1 MSQEEVVLEK
11 LDLEEIKRMSQILAE
26 TILQNTELFE
36 DEGLQEI
43 TVVTCV
49 SGYQVIREDQIV
61 EVVNLDL
68 IASSTAGVFDP
79 LGQLQDWLASTF
91 DAVASWIVS
100 GIETFIDTYVLP
112 AISGV
117 TTSIQTFI
125 NDYVLTSI
133 DNLNVSLQSFID
145 ASLDALSA
153 GISSLINDY
162 VLPAISDV
170 STAISGIVTTISDFM
185 NETLLPAIINSVSSA
200 LTAIPDLINTYVLPA
215 INAIPETLTSFIS
228 EQVIP
233 LFTTLS
239 TSISNLINTYV
250 IPAISEVATTITGFI
265 SEQVIPSILGAV
277 NAIPDF
283 INTYVLPAIS
293 ELATTIT
300 SFISE
305 QVIPSILGAIN
316 AIPSFINETVL
327 PAIGGVATTISTF
340 FTETVIPSISQA
352 ISTIPDL
359 INTYVIPA
367 ITNLASSISESI
379 SGLASSIVSLIN
391 ETLIPA
397 ISGVIDSITQLSAGI
412 TNYFNTQVLPA
423 ISNLSTT
430 VQISFTN
437 IMTAID
443 EVRTAVTSWLP
454 DLGSLFKPIIDFFSG
469 VSEGFTAFITNP
481 IEWLQTSVV
490 APMMNALNSFWNAIV
505 GFWNW
510 FMGVFQGFGEWLWNG
525 AVTIAQAF
533 LNTAVSGAKTVYEGM
548 VKIGEFLKDA
558 FLSPVMAV
566 FDAIGKEMAG
576 YIYEMIERIQK
587 GEGRGEVLEF
597 MGLFTMLVST
607 QFTFRMINRALL
619 WLGEQTGD
627 IDIFPVISIGILKNG
642 VEQRIKLPLRLG
654 YVFKHLGAEFSKYA
668 DELMRGFFYGM
679 AIWWTQPMVRF
690 LNALWRNSI
699 PVELPPVNI
708 LVEATRRSLPHE
720 KFDAILN
727 QSVRFMSLYG
737 YSDFVIDLYFKE
749 AEQYYVEI
757 KDRFDKT
764 RKVPLSLMYQLPS
777 SSDVARMMVRDIIIN
792 IEDFEKFF
800 KATGMYPDI
809 ARLYYLLHFR
819 YPSPEVL
826 WNFTMRGISGLLW
839 AKISKDEEE
848 AIKRDVEASG
858 GFYPVPPVAFNKMDQ
873 PTCATL
879 LDAFKTYMKW
889 HDYARF
895 SYING
900 FTSDNL
906 IYVDTLADI
915 PTKIDQR
922 WMVKWGLYE
931 HLVRKGVSY
940 KSPIQEFVTK
950 VIERE
955 RASDIWMDLTN
966 FSRTLQATGM
976 HPYWIPITATAEAMN
991 ALTEERTLL
1000 RTGFQNLFKEG
1011 FITSETLTSVL
1022 SGAFITSFKIAYFDI
1037 EDTTWKEGW
1046 INLPIMFLPAEQRLI
1061 TLRAYADR
1069 AMDILREIQ
1078 RDVSNAYQDSIIATK
1093 EEYETKFT
1101 QVIESI
1107 NEVMPE
1113 QIKLEFDKNYYDKYI
1128 DALGIYKEVYTVRRI
1143 RSWAMRW
1150 LGWIMYRV
1158 ATGLVTDEE
1167 LARLVDTLAK
1177 YSKLTDIEK
1186 EFFDAVLE
1194 VMRGIAKRDYAPT
1207 PTQIAT
1213 LSEYLV
1219 VPDELIEKCFEVKMI
1234 SEEWQPIWRQY
1245 IKVRPVADDIKS
1257 LLATYR
1263 RALIYTTLPEELEK
1277 EILSYAQKI
1286 NFGSEELKILQLR
1299 VQLEELIIQ
1308 SKEYLP
1314 TPTMLATLSE
1324 YLTLPTEL
1332 IRQTLEKR
1340 RVPTEWMNIWLTYV
1354 RTRPIKA
1361 DAKALLSAYVR
1372 AFRYGVV
1379 TKDQVDAF
1387 VKTLQNYGFS
1397 SQEIAF
1403 ISEAV
1408 NLEEQILEAKE
1419 YIPTPYTLA
1428 TLCEY
1433 IPEARQFFDDVVRAR
1448 RIPREWIPVWARYV
1462 DIRPIINEVRKM
1474 ISRAEDLYTYFMID
1488 EETYKKVLEELK
1500 DLGYT
1505 DKEIE
1510 LMLTSTRYERYY
1522 RAWRE
1527 LIGDV
1532 DRMTTL
1538 ADYSPEARSFA
1549 LGQLYKMIDALPI
1562 DEETKAVLKKM
1573 WEQFIRIKP
1582 VKSEVTSYIR
1592 DLVNLYVEGL
1602 ISDQAF
1608 SEELE
1613 ALREWGLDDYEI
1625 QFWKAIAGARRARKL
1640 KIVVG

>member
-1 MSQEEVVLEK
+1 
-11 LDLEEIKRMSQILAE
+11 
-26 TILQNTELFE
+26 
-36 DEGLQEI
+36 
-43 TVVTCV
+43 
-49 SGYQVIREDQIV
+49 
-61 EVVNLDL
+61 
-68 IASSTAGVFDP
+68 
-79 LGQLQDWLASTF
+79 
-91 DAVASWIVS
+91 
-100 GIETFIDTYVLP
+100 
-112 AISGV
+112 
-117 TTSIQTFI
+117 
-125 NDYVLTSI
+125 
-133 DNLNVSLQSFID
+133 
-145 ASLDALSA
+145 
-153 GISSLINDY
+153 
-162 VLPAISDV
+162 
-170 STAISGIVTTISDFM
+170 
-185 NETLLPAIINSVSSA
+185 
-200 LTAIPDLINTYVLPA
+200 
-215 INAIPETLTSFIS
+215 
-228 EQVIP
+228 
-233 LFTTLS
+233 
-239 TSISNLINTYV
+239 
-250 IPAISEVATTITGFI
+250 
-265 SEQVIPSILGAV
+265 
-277 NAIPDF
+277 
-283 INTYVLPAIS
+283 
-293 ELATTIT
+293 
-300 SFISE
+300 
-305 QVIPSILGAIN
+305 
-316 AIPSFINETVL
+316 
-327 PAIGGVATTISTF
+327 
-340 FTETVIPSISQA
+340 
-352 ISTIPDL
+352 
-359 INTYVIPA
+359 
-367 ITNLASSISESI
+367 
-379 SGLASSIVSLIN
+379 
-391 ETLIPA
+391 
-397 ISGVIDSITQLSAGI
+397 
-412 TNYFNTQVLPA
+412 
-423 ISNLSTT
+423 
-430 VQISFTN
+430 
-437 IMTAID
+437 
-443 EVRTAVTSWLP
+443 
-454 DLGSLFKPIIDFFSG
+454 
-469 VSEGFTAFITNP
+469 
-481 IEWLQTSVV
+481 
-490 APMMNALNSFWNAIV
+490 
-505 GFWNW
+505 
-510 FMGVFQGFGEWLWNG
+510 
-525 AVTIAQAF
+525 
-533 LNTAVSGAKTVYEGM
+533 
-548 VKIGEFLKDA
+548 
-558 FLSPVMAV
+558 
-566 FDAIGKEMAG
+566 
-576 YIYEMIERIQK
+576 
-587 GEGRGEVLEF
+587 
-597 MGLFTMLVST
+597 
-607 QFTFRMINRALL
+607 
-619 WLGEQTGD
+619 
-627 IDIFPVISIGILKNG
+627 
-642 VEQRIKLPLRLG
+642 
-654 YVFKHLGAEFSKYA
+654 
-668 DELMRGFFYGM
+668 
-679 AIWWTQPMVRF
+679 
-690 LNALWRNSI
+690 
-699 PVELPPVNI
+699 
-708 LVEATRRSLPHE
+708 
-720 KFDAILN
+720 
-727 QSVRFMSLYG
+727 
-737 YSDFVIDLYFKE
+737 
-749 AEQYYVEI
+749 
-757 KDRFDKT
+757 
-764 RKVPLSLMYQLPS
+764 MYQLPS

-839 AKISKDEEE
+839 AKISEAEKE
-848 AIKRDVEASG
+848 AIERDVEASG
-858 GFYPVPPVAFNKMDQ
+858 GFYPAPPSAFNKMDQ

-879 LDAFKTYMKW
+879 LDAFKEYMKW

-895 SYING
+895 SYIEG

-931 HLVRKGVSY
+931 HLGRKGVSY

-950 VIERE
+950 IVENN

-1011 FITSETLTSVL
+1011 FITAETLTSVL
-1022 SGAFITSFKIAYFDI
+1022 SGAFITSFKVAYFDI

-1046 INLPIMFLPAEQRLI
+1046 VNLPIMYLPAEQRLI
-1061 TLRAYADR
+1061 ALRAYADR

-1093 EEYETKFT
+1093 KEYEEKFT
-1101 QVIESI
+1101 QVIKSI

-1113 QIKLEFDKNYYDKYI
+1113 QIKLEFDKDYYDKYI
-1128 DALGIYKEVYTVRRI
+1128 DALGIYKEVYTIRRI

-1167 LARLVDTLAK
+1167 LTRLVDTVSK
-1177 YSKLTDIEK
+1177 YSKLTDVEK
-1186 EFFDAVLE
+1186 EFFGAVLGA
-1194 VMRGIAKRDYAPT
+1194 MRGIATRDYAPT

-1219 VPDELIEKCFEVKMI
+1219 VSDELIEKCFEVKMI

-1263 RALIYTTLPEELEK
+1263 RALVYTTLPEELEK
-1277 EILSYAQKI
+1277 EILSYAQRI

-1324 YLTLPTEL
+1324 YLTLPTDL
-1332 IRQTLEKR
+1332 IKQTLEKR
-1340 RVPTEWMNIWLTYV
+1340 RVPEEWMGIWLTYV

-1361 DAKALLSAYVR
+1361 DAKALLSTYVR
-1372 AFRYGVV
+1372 AFRYRVV

-1397 SQEIAF
+1397 SQEIQF

-1408 NLEEQILEAKE
+1408 NLEERILEAKEYVPTPTMLATMSEYIAISDDLIKSVFVARRIPEEWQPIWYQYIKIRPIVNDVRSLLTTYRRALLYIEIPEEIKGQVEELAKIIGFTEQEWSILQLRVQLEELIQNSRE

-1433 IPEARQFFDDVVRAR
+1433 IPEARQFFDEVVEAR

-1462 DIRPIINEVRKM
+1462 DIRPIISEVRKM

-1488 EETYKKVLEELK
+1488 EETYKKVLEEMK

-1602 ISDQAF
+1602 LSDIAF
-1608 SEELE
+1608 SQELE